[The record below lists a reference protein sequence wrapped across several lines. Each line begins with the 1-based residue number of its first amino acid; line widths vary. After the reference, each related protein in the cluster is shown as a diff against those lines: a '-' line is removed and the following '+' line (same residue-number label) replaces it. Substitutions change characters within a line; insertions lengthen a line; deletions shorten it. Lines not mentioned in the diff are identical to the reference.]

1 MDFEKGLT
9 KTVEW
14 YRENHGNWGDI
25 DSALVAHP
33 RRGHTVKEIQGS
45 ADPEADS
52 NLQVRPPHTALSLSL
67 QIVCSSLG
75 VHVCVCFVT
84 GHYGQASTSLTVH
97 EASCHTQWRRSWRW
111 SLVEGCCGF
120 RPQK

>member
-1 MDFEKGLT
+1 MLNSDKLRALGWKEEMDFEKGLT

-52 NLQVRPPHTALSLSL
+52 NLQVRPPSPLSPSPNCVL
-67 QIVCSSLG
+67 IAWCT
-75 VHVCVCFVT
+75 CVC
-84 GHYGQASTSLTVH
+84 AL
-97 EASCHTQWRRSWRW
+97 
-111 SLVEGCCGF
+111 
-120 RPQK
+120 